1 MFTVRR
7 GVNFHFFRF
16 EVLTPKIAWRVA
28 CDVGV
33 GCLFWKGKKI
43 RGTFKE
49 EEKYRGESMIM
60 VSVSVCG
67 ELGGPARGRR
77 ALGALLPM
85 YLSLCRYVC
94 TVLSRKYLRYIE
106 ILHS

>member
-16 EVLTPKIAWRVA
+16 EELTPKIAWQLA

-49 EEKYRGESMIM
+49 EEKYRGELIM
-60 VSVSVCG
+60 VSVLLCCG
-67 ELGGPARGRR
+67 ELGPARAAGVKR
-77 ALGALLPM
+77 
-85 YLSLCRYVC
+85 YLH
-94 TVLSRKYLRYIE
+94 T
-106 ILHS
+106 

>member
-16 EVLTPKIAWRVA
+16 EELTPKIAWRVA

-33 GCLFWKGKKI
+33 GCLFCKRKKI
-43 RGTFKE
+43 RGTFKK

-60 VSVSVCG
+60 VSAVSVCG
-67 ELGGPARGRR
+67 ELGGPARGRQ
-77 ALGALLPM
+77 ALGAPLPM
-85 YLSLCRYVC
+85 YLSLCRYGV
-94 TVLSRKYLRYIE
+94 
-106 ILHS
+106 

>member
-16 EVLTPKIAWRVA
+16 EVLILKIAWQVA

-49 EEKYRGESMIM
+49 EEKYCGESIM
-60 VSVSVCG
+60 VSVSA
-67 ELGGPARGRR
+67 ESSGGGHRGVS
-77 ALGALLPM
+77 LSV
-85 YLSLCRYVC
+85 LSL
-94 TVLSRKYLRYIE
+94 YI
-106 ILHS
+106 ICM

>member
-16 EVLTPKIAWRVA
+16 EVLIPKIAWQVA

-49 EEKYRGESMIM
+49 EEKYRGESIM
-60 VSVSVCG
+60 VSISA
-67 ELGGPARGRR
+67 ESSGGGR
-77 ALGALLPM
+77 
-85 YLSLCRYVC
+85 
-94 TVLSRKYLRYIE
+94 
-106 ILHS
+106 

>member
-16 EVLTPKIAWRVA
+16 EVVLTPKIAWQVA

-43 RGTFKE
+43 HGTFKE
-49 EEKYRGESMIM
+49 EEKYRGELMIM
-60 VSVSVCG
+60 VSAVH
-67 ELGGPARGRR
+67 
-77 ALGALLPM
+77 
-85 YLSLCRYVC
+85 SLCAESSAGLLAGGGR
-94 TVLSRKYLRYIE
+94 SALRYLCISRSVGMYV
-106 ILHS
+106 LCSLP

>member
-16 EVLTPKIAWRVA
+16 EVVLTPKIAWRVA

-49 EEKYRGESMIM
+49 EEKSIVENRSWSLSSL
-60 VSVSVCG
+60 V
-67 ELGGPARGRR
+67 ELPAPR
-77 ALGALLPM
+77 
-85 YLSLCRYVC
+85 
-94 TVLSRKYLRYIE
+94 
-106 ILHS
+106 

>member
-16 EVLTPKIAWRVA
+16 EELTPKIAWRVA

-33 GCLFWKGKKI
+33 GCLFCKRKKI
-43 RGTFKE
+43 RGTFKK

-60 VSVSVCG
+60 VVSVSVCAESSAG
-67 ELGGPARGRR
+67 LHAGGGRS
-77 ALGALLPM
+77 AL
-85 YLSLCRYVC
+85 R
-94 TVLSRKYLRYIE
+94 YLRYVR
-106 ILHS
+106 